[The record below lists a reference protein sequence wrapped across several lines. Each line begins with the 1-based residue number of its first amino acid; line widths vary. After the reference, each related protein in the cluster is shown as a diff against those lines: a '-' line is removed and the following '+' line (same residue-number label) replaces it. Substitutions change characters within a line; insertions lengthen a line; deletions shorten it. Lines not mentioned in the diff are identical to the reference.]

1 MPKHANVNA
10 IINSHLNF
18 FLIHLF
24 WRPHHSHSVYS
35 ILNIEMLVH
44 ENPLL
49 CNNMSQHFICHFQN
63 CPLSKSMLCWQRK
76 AWILNLNVTENKE
89 EKWYQFVTMK
99 KFTEHTALIFFLGLK
114 LIHLVFGLSHKR
126 HCRDSESPRNFLDF
140 VHFPLFFDANSL
152 NSRRCKKCWKSAPE
166 VPKMVF
172 KIKVVQRVSRMQC
185 TGF

>member
-1 MPKHANVNA
+1 MKEFSEKVYGGRGGHFLIKNLNCKFSFKMRLHLTMKRCQNMQTLTLSSTA
-10 IINSHLNF
+10 IWIF

-49 CNNMSQHFICHFQN
+49 CNNMLQHFICHFQK

-89 EKWYQFVTMK
+89 EKWY
-99 KFTEHTALIFFLGLK
+99 HIL
-114 LIHLVFGLSHKR
+114 FGVKT
-126 HCRDSESPRNFLDF
+126 NTF
-140 VHFPLFFDANSL
+140 SL
-152 NSRRCKKCWKSAPE
+152 WFIS
-166 VPKMVF
+166 
-172 KIKVVQRVSRMQC
+172 
-185 TGF
+185 